1 MNLDQHSV
9 SVAIQPNLADP
20 LSVTTGF
27 TLDPVIRPTAGEER
41 GASSGQGLVQSK
53 IVHPPHHQNL
63 PGALFLD
70 HRSDQS
76 GGIALEQG
84 SDLRVKGVAGISRRW
99 VRHAPIVPTLV
110 PTDGEP
116 SDSWQAASAFQ
127 GPGRSVTCG
136 GCQVGALP
144 WALVTFAR
152 SERAELC
159 DLLDEVGPRALTLCE
174 GWDTHDLAA
183 HLWVR
188 ETDPIGASGMV
199 AKPLSSLYERRMAE
213 IKQRW
218 EFSELVDRVRRGP
231 ARFSIFAIPGVDEGA
246 NTTEFFIH
254 HEDVRRAG
262 DSPQTSRQLGDDVE
276 EWMWRRL
283 KLLGRAWFRRVQVGV
298 VLERLGSADADGAP
312 ETIRAVSGTSTVTL
326 VGTPSELM
334 LYAHGRTDAA
344 EIKLVG
350 EPEAIE
356 ILNSADLRT

>member
-1 MNLDQHSV
+1 MASLRV
-9 SVAIQPNLADP
+9 VDP
-20 LSVTTGF
+20 H
-27 TLDPVIRPTAGEER
+27 AGARATVR
-41 GASSGQGLVQSK
+41 GSQ
-53 IVHPPHHQNL
+53 
-63 PGALFLD
+63 PGAL
-70 HRSDQS
+70 
-76 GGIALEQG
+76 
-84 SDLRVKGVAGISRRW
+84 RW
-99 VRHAPIVPTLV
+99 
-110 PTDGEP
+110 
-116 SDSWQAASAFQ
+116 S
-127 GPGRSVTCG
+127 
-136 GCQVGALP
+136 
-144 WALVTFAR
+144 LVTFAR

-159 DLLDEVGPRALTLCE
+159 DLLDKVGPQAPTLCE

-188 ETDPIGASGMV
+188 ETDPIGASGIV
-199 AKPLSSLYERRMAE
+199 AKPLSSLYERRIAE

-262 DSPQTSRQLGDDVE
+262 DSPQTSRHLDDEVE

-298 VLERLGSADADGAP
+298 VLERLGSAAADGAP
-312 ETIRAVSGTSTVTL
+312 ETIRAVSGAATVTL

-334 LYAHGRTDAA
+334 LYAHGRTSVA

-350 EPEAIE
+350 EPDAID
-356 ILNSADLRT
+356 ILKSSDLRT

>member
-1 MNLDQHSV
+1 
-9 SVAIQPNLADP
+9 VASCL
-20 LSVTTGF
+20 GF
-27 TLDPVIRPTAGEER
+27 
-41 GASSGQGLVQSK
+41 SGGDRRSATCRRYRA
-53 IVHPPHHQNL
+53 
-63 PGALFLD
+63 GAL
-70 HRSDQS
+70 
-76 GGIALEQG
+76 
-84 SDLRVKGVAGISRRW
+84 RW
-99 VRHAPIVPTLV
+99 
-110 PTDGEP
+110 
-116 SDSWQAASAFQ
+116 S
-127 GPGRSVTCG
+127 
-136 GCQVGALP
+136 
-144 WALVTFAR
+144 LVTFAR
-152 SERAELC
+152 SERAALC
-159 DLLDEVGPRALTLCE
+159 DLLDEVGPHVPTLCE

-188 ETDPIGASGMV
+188 ETDPIGASGIV

-254 HEDVRRAG
+254 HEDIRRAG

-312 ETIRAVSGTSTVTL
+312 ETIRTVSGASTVTL

-334 LYAHGRTDAA
+334 LYAHGRTSVA

-350 EPEAIE
+350 EPEAID
-356 ILNSADLRT
+356 ILNSADLTT